1 MKHLYCILNW
11 LLILSACTPVD
22 EPSINTQHV
31 ILSNNRHLK
40 NTPTQQVSF
49 YNTCQ
54 QRITPDQF
62 NQLLVDGTYTSE
74 QRLAQDGSDEIHL
87 VNIADYSA
95 TLEGKVLPD
104 FELTDLNGQ
113 QYTNAYLQGKVTV
126 LSFWCTNSQW
136 CIGEMSRLDTLV
148 QCYAHQKNIAW
159 LALSLAPS
167 LQLSHF
173 LQKYSWAYT
182 FIADQQSFAKE
193 LGIFT
198 FPTHLI
204 INQHGV
210 IAKAIIRDSAS
221 PTTLKNAIERLL

>member
-1 MKHLYCILNW
+1 MKRLYWILSW
-11 LLILSACTPVD
+11 LLILSACTPAE
-22 EPSINTQHV
+22 EPSIDTQQ
-31 ILSNNRHLK
+31 ITLSNNRHLK
-40 NTPTQQVSF
+40 DTPNQRVRF
-49 YNTCQ
+49 YNAHQ

-87 VNIADYSA
+87 VNIADYSTA
-95 TLEGKVLPD
+95 LEGKVLPD
-104 FELTDLNGQ
+104 FELTDLNGER
-113 QYTNAYLQGKVTV
+113 YTNANLKGKVTV
-126 LSFWCTNSQW
+126 LSFWCIKSQW

-148 QCYAHQKNIAW
+148 KRYAHQKNMVW
-159 LALSLAPS
+159 LAPSLDPS

-173 LQKYSWAYT
+173 LQKCSWAYT
-182 FIADQQSFAKE
+182 FIADQQAFAKE

-204 INQHGV
+204 INQQGI

-221 PTTLKNAIERLL
+221 PTTLQNTIEELL